1 MYHLK
6 RLLLILL
13 IFGFSAV
20 EIFGGGQN
28 RAGTAGA
35 PELRIPVGARYLGMS
50 GSAVATVT
58 GLEAIYWNPAGV
70 DLTTTDANAMF
81 SYRQY
86 IADMSMNFAAVSGRL
101 GELGSLGLSFRS
113 LNIGDIPVTTMDQPD
128 GTGQI
133 ISPSYFILG
142 LTYSKR
148 LTDRI
153 SIGANFNV
161 INESI
166 DRVNATG
173 FSFDF
178 GVQYT
183 DLFDVKGFAVGVV
196 VKNLGPTMSFSG
208 NGSIIQ
214 ANDPTSQRGPTFYEF
229 AASSAELPSEI
240 GLGLSYMKQF
250 NEENSVMVSA
260 TFQNNNF
267 TADDYKLGLE
277 YSYKDLFFIRGG
289 YNYNDGNVFS
299 VAEDGAPSIWQ
310 NYTVGVGVNTKEFSS
325 LDLSVDYAYVPTQY
339 FDANNV
345 FSLRFGF

>member
-20 EIFGGGQN
+20 EVFGGGQN

-35 PELRIPVGARYLGMS
+35 PELRIPVGARYLAMG
-50 GSAVATVT
+50 GSAIATVS

-81 SYRQY
+81 SYRKY

-101 GELGSLGLSFRS
+101 GELGSIGLSFRS

-178 GVQYT
+178 GVQYA
-183 DLFDVKGFAVGVV
+183 DLFDVKGFGVGVV

-208 NGSIIQ
+208 NGTYIQ
-214 ANDPTSQRGPTFYEF
+214 ANDQTSQRGPTFYEF
-229 AASSAELPSEI
+229 AAASAELPSEI
-240 GLGLSYMKQF
+240 GIGLSYIRHF
-250 NEENSVMVSA
+250 NEEHSLLVSA

-267 TADDYKLGLE
+267 TADDYRLGLE
-277 YSYKDLFFIRGG
+277 YNYKDLFFVRGG
-289 YNYNDGNVFS
+289 YTYNDGSLFS
-299 VAEDGAPSIWQ
+299 TAEDGAPSIWQ
-310 NYTVGVGVNTKEFSS
+310 NYVLGVGVNTKEFSS
-325 LDLSVDYAYVPTQY
+325 IDLSVDYAYVPTQY

>member
-13 IFGFSAV
+13 IFGFSSA
-20 EIFGGGQN
+20 EMFGSGQN

-35 PELRIPVGARYLGMS
+35 PELRIPVGARYLGLS
-50 GSAVATVT
+50 GSAIATVS

-70 DLTTTDANAMF
+70 DLSPTDANAMF

-86 IADMSMNFAAVSGRL
+86 IADMSMDFAAVSGRL
-101 GELGSLGLSFRS
+101 GDLGTLALSFRS
-113 LNIGDIPVTTMDQPD
+113 LNIGDIPVTTLEQPD

-133 ISPSYFILG
+133 FSPSYFVLG
-142 LTYSKR
+142 FTYSKT

-153 SIGANFNV
+153 SIGANFNL

-166 DRVNATG
+166 DRANSTG

-178 GVQYT
+178 GVEYNN
-183 DLFDVKGFAVGVV
+183 LFDVKGFAVGVV

-208 NGSIIQ
+208 NGLYKQ
-214 ANDPTSQRGPTFYEF
+214 ANDPSSKRGPTFYEF
-229 AASSAELPSEI
+229 AAASAELPSEI
-240 GLGLSYMKQF
+240 GLGLSYIRHFDDQ
-250 NEENSVMVSA
+250 NSVMVSG
-260 TFQNNNF
+260 TFQNNNY
-267 TADDYKLGLE
+267 TYDDYKFGLE
-277 YSYKDLFFIRGG
+277 YNFKDLLYVRGG
-289 YNYNDGNVFS
+289 YLASFQATDESPN
-299 VAEDGAPSIWQ
+299 IWQ
-310 NYTVGVGVNTKEFSS
+310 NYTLGVGVNTKEFSS
-325 LDLSVDYAYVPTQY
+325 IDLSVDYAYVPAKY